1 MISTSGHL
9 IPKFPEVR
17 FHRTRIFKHA
27 APEKAWRK
35 RQVPVAAECFG
46 SPSSDASGIPEAYG
60 RSFHWPAQSNQ
71 RHSGSTVYF
80 SWQIRT
86 ILNGLKNKSSI
97 SISGDLSPGYI
108 WCSFFLFGISGLLLF
123 LQLSASCV
131 LRTLRSVNALNGLTP
146 ISTMKM
152 KLKEMME
159 ACVNALNGLTPIST
173 VASRNPW
180 FYWLPRAIFTS
191 N

>member
-1 MISTSGHL
+1 MLCNYLQNVAAITYIFVLQLSTFL
-9 IPKFPEVR
+9 FYN
-17 FHRTRIFKHA
+17 KHA

-146 ISTMKM
+146 ISTPKQEKRLQLSESVSMPST
-152 KLKEMME
+152 
-159 ACVNALNGLTPIST
+159 GL
-173 VASRNPW
+173 
-180 FYWLPRAIFTS
+180 LPFLR
-191 N
+191 